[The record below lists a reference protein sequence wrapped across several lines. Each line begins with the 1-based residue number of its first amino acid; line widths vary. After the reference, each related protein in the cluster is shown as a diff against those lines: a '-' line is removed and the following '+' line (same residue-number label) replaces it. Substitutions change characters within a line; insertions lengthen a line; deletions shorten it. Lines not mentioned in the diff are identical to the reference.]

1 MDDITFSTWLTWLLM
16 AALAG
21 SGLLALIGGKIL
33 RDTYARWSYPESYR
47 YATGIVY
54 IAAAILLA
62 APAYRLLGVALASM
76 LLFVLI
82 VTLLDHRQYAG
93 ALSRFGLL
101 GALWV
106 SVLSGAA

>member
-1 MDDITFSTWLTWLLM
+1 MLT
-16 AALAG
+16 
-21 SGLLALIGGKIL
+21 LIGRKNL
-33 RDTYARWSYPESYR
+33 RETYARWNYPESYR

-54 IAAAILLA
+54 IAAAMLLA
-62 APAYRLLGVALASM
+62 VPTYRMLGVALASM

-101 GALWV
+101 SALWV
-106 SVLSGAA
+106 SVLAGAA